1 MKKRRNYS
9 PEDEDEL
16 SRDSS
21 KIPSKLPLVTQVSNS
36 TSQSTTLPNISPNS
50 APSIMSILKKKL
62 KSEDPQSGLTLGERR
77 LIQFSNSQNSSELR
91 QRCSFDEQ
99 NDSTPKQES

>member
-9 PEDEDEL
+9 PEDDDEL

-36 TSQSTTLPNISPNS
+36 TSQSTLLPNISPNS

-62 KSEDPQSGLTLGERR
+62 KSEGPKSGLTLGERR
-77 LIQFSNSQNSSELR
+77 QIQFSNSQKSSELR

-99 NDSTPKQES
+99 NDCTPKQES